1 LDHQHVF
8 RFLVDQLAADRNCV
22 LVTVLSVE
30 GSAMR
35 GPGTHMAV
43 CEDRSFA
50 GSLSGGCIENAVV
63 AEACDALR
71 QGEPR
76 VVRFG
81 SGSPYLDIR
90 LPCGGG
96 LDLHFQP
103 LSNDALARQC
113 QTAIR
118 ERQPFS
124 IAIEA
129 GVAKFAKGG
138 RTSSFDPD
146 KGTASFGHWPGLRL
160 VLVGHAAAM
169 VSLARLARSMDIEVL
184 ALSPDERLIA
194 QLQSQNCP
202 VGKLLHT
209 ADSTLLRSDPW
220 TAVAFLFHDHEWEN
234 ALIRAVLALPHFYI
248 GAMGGRQAHAV
259 RCEALEADGA
269 AAKAIQTIHAPIG
282 LFHSSRDPDTLALS
296 ILAEIISEYHASD
309 FETALG

>member
-1 LDHQHVF
+1 MDHQHVF
-8 RFLVDQLAADRNCV
+8 QFLVDQIATGRSCV

-63 AEACDALR
+63 AEACDALQ
-71 QGEPR
+71 QGAPR

-103 LSNDALARQC
+103 LSDGALARQC
-113 QTAIR
+113 HAAIAA
-118 ERQPFS
+118 RQPFS
-124 IAIEA
+124 IAIED
-129 GVAKFAKGG
+129 GVARFAKGW
-138 RTSSFDPD
+138 RNSAFDPD
-146 KGTASFGHWPGLRL
+146 MGTSSFGHWPGLRL

-184 ALSPDERLIA
+184 ALSPDDRLIA
-194 QLQSQNCP
+194 QLKSQNCP
-202 VGKLLHT
+202 VGKLMHT
-209 ADSTLLRSDPW
+209 ADSTFLKSDPW
-220 TAVAFLFHDHEWEN
+220 TAIAFLFHDHEWEN

-259 RCEALEADGA
+259 RCEALKAVGVA
-269 AAKAIQTIHAPIG
+269 ATAIQTIHAPIG
-282 LFHSSRDPDTLALS
+282 MFHSSRDPDTLALS

-309 FETALG
+309 FETVLG